1 MTYLYE
7 KHTLMSAWV
16 NSSKNTRQVMTRN
29 NIKNYIVMF
38 VLILS
43 AASMVQNNAFATTI
57 HPNLG
62 TVGNFAVLGAS
73 TVTNTG
79 NSLVTGNLGVSPGT
93 AITGFP
99 PGKVIGAIYAGGPVA
114 TRAHADAVTAYRALS
129 SATCTTNEPAV
140 ANIGGQTLKP
150 GVYCFPS
157 SAAIVGTLTL
167 NGNGVYI
174 FKIGSTLTT
183 RAGNSHVI
191 LTNGASSSDVFWQVG
206 SSATLGTGSV
216 LKGTVIAY
224 SSITSTTSAVVDG
237 RLIALNGA
245 VTLDTNHITVT
256 IPHSVK

>member
-1 MTYLYE
+1 MT
-7 KHTLMSAWV
+7 
-16 NSSKNTRQVMTRN
+16 NN

-43 AASMVQNNAFATTI
+43 AASMVQNNAFAATI

-62 TVGNFAVLGAS
+62 TAGNFAVLGAS

-99 PGKVIGAIYAGGPVA
+99 PGKVIGTIYAGGPIP
-114 TRAHADAVTAYRALS
+114 TRAHADAAIAYRALS
-129 SATCTTNEPAV
+129 SAACTTNEPAV

-167 NGNGVYI
+167 SGNGVYI

-183 RAGNSHVI
+183 RAGNSHVV

-206 SSATLGTGSV
+206 SSATLGTSSV
-216 LKGTVIAY
+216 FKGTIIAY

-245 VTLDTNHITVT
+245 VTLDTNHITVSV
-256 IPHSVK
+256 PHSVK